1 MIIERFI
8 DYFRKDV
15 VLAVSFVLAVISC
28 IITPPNAGYADY
40 IDFNTLI
47 MLFCLM
53 LIVEGLRR
61 QNVFLYVGSRLLK
74 QVRSPQGVAL
84 VLVFLCFFAS
94 MFITND
100 VSLIT
105 FVPFGLLIME
115 MTGMTKKAGL
125 IVVLMTIAANLGS
138 MFTPIGNPQNIY
150 LFSLSGMA
158 IGDFLLLML
167 PYTAVSAALLL
178 LCIFIGCRGGA
189 VHAEEMKKESVD
201 PKQIWPYIVLFI
213 LCLVTVSG
221 LFNHWLLL
229 VVVAVGIFWKDR
241 RLFGRIDYSLLLTF
255 VFFFVFT
262 GNING
267 MPQLREWLISMISGR
282 ETQISIAAS
291 QVISNVPAAMLL
303 SAYTDDI
310 PALIVGTNLG
320 GLGTLIAS
328 MASLISYKQMA
339 VRFPQTK
346 KRYILLFTVLN
357 VVFLAVLWLFYAVLR
372 P

>member
-1 MIIERFI
+1 M
-8 DYFRKDV
+8 
-15 VLAVSFVLAVISC
+15 
-28 IITPPNAGYADY
+28 
-40 IDFNTLI
+40 
-47 MLFCLM
+47 
-53 LIVEGLRR
+53 
-61 QNVFLYVGSRLLK
+61 
-74 QVRSPQGVAL
+74 
-84 VLVFLCFFAS
+84 
-94 MFITND
+94 
-100 VSLIT
+100 
-105 FVPFGLLIME
+105 
-115 MTGMTKKAGL
+115 
-125 IVVLMTIAANLGS
+125 
-138 MFTPIGNPQNIY
+138 
-150 LFSLSGMA
+150 
-158 IGDFLLLML
+158 
-167 PYTAVSAALLL
+167 
-178 LCIFIGCRGGA
+178 
-189 VHAEEMKKESVD
+189 
-201 PKQIWPYIVLFI
+201 
-213 LCLVTVSG
+213 TVSG

-267 MPQLREWLISMISGR
+267 MPQLREWLISMISER
-282 ETQISIAAS
+282 ETQTSIAAS

-328 MASLISYKQMA
+328 MASLISYKQMS

>member
-1 MIIERFI
+1 MR
-8 DYFRKDV
+8 
-15 VLAVSFVLAVISC
+15 
-28 IITPPNAGYADY
+28 
-40 IDFNTLI
+40 
-47 MLFCLM
+47 
-53 LIVEGLRR
+53 
-61 QNVFLYVGSRLLK
+61 
-74 QVRSPQGVAL
+74 
-84 VLVFLCFFAS
+84 
-94 MFITND
+94 
-100 VSLIT
+100 
-105 FVPFGLLIME
+105 
-115 MTGMTKKAGL
+115 
-125 IVVLMTIAANLGS
+125 
-138 MFTPIGNPQNIY
+138 
-150 LFSLSGMA
+150 
-158 IGDFLLLML
+158 
-167 PYTAVSAALLL
+167 
-178 LCIFIGCRGGA
+178 
-189 VHAEEMKKESVD
+189 AEEMKKESVD

-320 GLGTLIAS
+320 GLAH
-328 MASLISYKQMA
+328 
-339 VRFPQTK
+339 
-346 KRYILLFTVLN
+346 
-357 VVFLAVLWLFYAVLR
+357 
-372 P
+372 

>member
-74 QVRSPQGVAL
+74 QVRRPQGVAL

-105 FVPFGLLIME
+105 FVPFGLLMME

-125 IVVLMTIAANLGS
+125 IVV
-138 MFTPIGNPQNIY
+138 
-150 LFSLSGMA
+150 
-158 IGDFLLLML
+158 
-167 PYTAVSAALLL
+167 
-178 LCIFIGCRGGA
+178 
-189 VHAEEMKKESVD
+189 
-201 PKQIWPYIVLFI
+201 
-213 LCLVTVSG
+213 
-221 LFNHWLLL
+221 
-229 VVVAVGIFWKDR
+229 
-241 RLFGRIDYSLLLTF
+241 
-255 VFFFVFT
+255 
-262 GNING
+262 
-267 MPQLREWLISMISGR
+267 
-282 ETQISIAAS
+282 
-291 QVISNVPAAMLL
+291 
-303 SAYTDDI
+303 
-310 PALIVGTNLG
+310 
-320 GLGTLIAS
+320 
-328 MASLISYKQMA
+328 
-339 VRFPQTK
+339 
-346 KRYILLFTVLN
+346 
-357 VVFLAVLWLFYAVLR
+357 
-372 P
+372 